1 MVAALTVSMTSLA
14 QAADPGTEP
23 GQRGKL
29 RSWYTP
35 EGLLKAAGPAAI
47 DLTKLTGR
55 LGAMMTHGFEHTRMS
70 VRQGRLAFAPEY
82 DVLQAGAGQAVL
94 PAAVADDWSDA
105 FTAVA
110 GAEATGG
117 VQAILLPTG
126 KILVTTR
133 AVAYTMTPPALGQPI
148 PANLP
153 VTPQIVPLEFPTPV
167 TGNGVTV
174 IDTAFC
180 NGGTLLADGTVLLA
194 GGTRHIFSGGT
205 MYQLG
210 VAQSVRYT
218 GSSWEALPDMK
229 GRGAYPEPT
238 RWYPTATRLASGK
251 VLVTGGYDTVS
262 WGTKNLSAEVY
273 DPATNDWT
281 VVTPTNGLP
290 PELFSW
296 QYTHQFQLPFVTP
309 GGEDV
314 LSFGDA
320 GVPGYMKASGSWRL
334 STKVRAGSLGV
345 AGLQPNTGTTSL
357 LPLRVNNGE
366 WGYNNGSVI
375 MAGGQTNSTQM
386 NRIDVYDPKTDQWKF
401 PRPMVVS
408 RAHAASVVLPD
419 ARILLMGGEDYGTSA
434 GLGRTQYVD
443 PRTNFSVE
451 WGTDEYPEVRGY
463 HNVALLLPDGRVLF
477 GSGNQNFT
485 RGELPSYR
493 FYSPSYMSQP
503 RPVIQYAPA
512 SLSYGG
518 YSWVTWEGAEAPS
531 EIVLISLGAMT
542 HSFDMNQ
549 RYIQLPILTS
559 GSTSGLN
566 YSLYGTPANSRVA
579 PPGHYMMFTLNA
591 SRVPSQAKIVHL
603 Q

>member
-1 MVAALTVSMTSLA
+1 
-14 QAADPGTEP
+14 
-23 GQRGKL
+23 
-29 RSWYTP
+29 
-35 EGLLKAAGPAAI
+35 
-47 DLTKLTGR
+47 
-55 LGAMMTHGFEHTRMS
+55 MS

-82 DVLQAGAGQAVL
+82 DVLQAGAGQVVV

-110 GAEATGG
+110 GTLDTGA
-117 VQAILLPTG
+117 VQAILMPTG

-148 PANLP
+148 PANLT
-153 VTPQIVPLEFPTPV
+153 VTPQIVPREFPTPV

-194 GGTRHIFSGGT
+194 GGTRHIFSGAT

-210 VAQSVRYT
+210 LAQSVRYT
-218 GSSWEALPDMK
+218 RSSWQALPDMK

-273 DPATNDWT
+273 DPGTNDWT

-290 PELFSW
+290 PEMFSW

-314 LSFGDA
+314 LGFGDA
-320 GVPGYMKASGSWRL
+320 GVPGYMNASGSWRL
-334 STKVRAGSLGV
+334 STKIRAGSLGV
-345 AGLQPNTGTTSL
+345 GGLQPNTGTTSL

-366 WGYNNGSVI
+366 WGCNNGSVI
-375 MAGGQTNSTQM
+375 MAGGQTSSTQM

-401 PRPMVVS
+401 PRSMGVS

-419 ARILLMGGEDYGTSA
+419 ARILVMGGRRLRDECWAGSHPVCGSSHQLLGRVGHRRGSRGAGLPQCGLIAAGRPGAVRQWQSQLHSWRFDRLPYLLAVVHVSATARNPARAADPGLRQLQLGDLRRSCSSAWGPTPTRSTRVSVPSSCPSLSAAPPASSTTRCMAPNRCTGSAPRLLHDVSVGRESRALGGEDHQGS
-434 GLGRTQYVD
+434 
-443 PRTNFSVE
+443 
-451 WGTDEYPEVRGY
+451 
-463 HNVALLLPDGRVLF
+463 VALPGTNATPYPPSAPLPRVYEP
-477 GSGNQNFT
+477 
-485 RGELPSYR
+485 RVEGEL
-493 FYSPSYMSQP
+493 
-503 RPVIQYAPA
+503 
-512 SLSYGG
+512 
-518 YSWVTWEGAEAPS
+518 
-531 EIVLISLGAMT
+531 
-542 HSFDMNQ
+542 
-549 RYIQLPILTS
+549 
-559 GSTSGLN
+559 SGL
-566 YSLYGTPANSRVA
+566 YRWAACSVA
-579 PPGHYMMFTLNA
+579 RLGLAA
-591 SRVPSQAKIVHL
+591 SG
-603 Q
+603 